1 MRYERLSDI
10 VRLAILL
17 LGSHR
22 GITLDEIGEEFA
34 VSRRTAERMRDA
46 VEAAF
51 GPLLEVDVTGD
62 NRRHWRLQSTPLHQ
76 LLRVS
81 VEELAELE
89 SAAASQDLGGL
100 AERAETLREI
110 ARKLR
115 AMSRSRSD
123 ETFHG
128 ELEALMQ
135 AEGLAM
141 RPGPR
146 TRLEPGAL
154 ALVRDAIRSTR
165 ILEFDYLARSTGRRS
180 RQRVE
185 PYGVLYGTRPYL
197 VGRSDWTEEPRL
209 WRLANMSDVKL
220 TPDAFERD
228 AAFELRRYAQRS
240 FGVFQDDIVDV
251 VLRFDPDAAADAAT
265 FLFHPSQSVTEAAD
279 GGITVRFRAG
289 GLDEMCLHLFGWG
302 ESVTVVR
309 PASLRARLA
318 DLCAAGA
325 AHHSTVVQAEKA

>member
-17 LGSHR
+17 HGSHR
-22 GITLDEIGEEFA
+22 GVTLDEISEQFSI
-34 VSRRTAERMRDA
+34 SRRTAERMRDA

-51 GPLLEVDVTGD
+51 GPLLEVDATGD
-62 NRRHWRLQSTPLHQ
+62 NRRHWRLQSTSLQQ

-100 AERAETLREI
+100 TERAETLRAL

-115 AMSRSRSD
+115 AMNRSASF
-123 ETFHG
+123 ETFRA
-128 ELEALMQ
+128 ELEALME

-146 TRLEPGAL
+146 TRLEPGVL
-154 ALVRDAIRSTR
+154 ALVRDAIKSTR
-165 ILEFDYLARSTGRRS
+165 VLECDYVARSTGRRS
-180 RQRVE
+180 RQRLE

-197 VGRSDWTEEPRL
+197 VGWSDWTAGPRL
-209 WRLANMSDVKL
+209 WRLANMSNVRV
-220 TPDAFERD
+220 TPDVFERD
-228 AAFELRRYAQRS
+228 AAFELRSYAERS
-240 FGVFQDDIVDV
+240 FGTFQDDLVDV
-251 VLRFDPDAAADAAT
+251 ILRFDPDAAGDAAT
-265 FLFHPSQSVTEAAD
+265 FLFHPSQSVTQAVD
-279 GGITVRFRAG
+279 GSLTVRFRAG

-302 ESVTVVR
+302 ESVTVVQ
-309 PASLRARLA
+309 PAVLRKRLA

-325 AHHSTVVQAEKA
+325 SHHSTVVEAEKA